1 MMMLMVGMVVLV
13 TYQVFGRYVLHYTPP
28 WSEEMAVYLMIW
40 FGMIGIVAGL
50 RRDAH
55 MSLHYFADKMPQLVQ
70 RVLLFIKYG
79 LILIYTS
86 VLTIEGM
93 KMVKLT
99 VAQHSPAM
107 GLTIS
112 YHNAIIYAVAAGGVV
127 SIGSL
132 FLAGY
137 VPGVLI
143 ALGLMAVSYI
153 LALKYGYE
161 KETAKSIKESW
172 RIVKEGFLSLL
183 AAVIIVGG
191 IKYL

>member
-1 MMMLMVGMVVLV
+1 MMDKFADVVESVMMMLMVAMVVLV

-40 FGMIGIVAGL
+40 FGMIGIAAGM

-70 RVLLFIKYG
+70 QALVFIKYA

-99 VAQHSPAM
+99 MSQQSPAM

-112 YHNAIIYAVAAGGVV
+112 YVYLALPV
-127 SIGSL
+127 SM
-132 FLAGY
+132 
-137 VPGVLI
+137 V
-143 ALGLMAVSYI
+143 LMAIYTI
-153 LALKYGYE
+153 E
-161 KETAKSIKESW
+161 
-172 RIVKEGFLSLL
+172 LL
-183 AAVIIVGG
+183 YQAIRKGRG
-191 IKYL
+191 K